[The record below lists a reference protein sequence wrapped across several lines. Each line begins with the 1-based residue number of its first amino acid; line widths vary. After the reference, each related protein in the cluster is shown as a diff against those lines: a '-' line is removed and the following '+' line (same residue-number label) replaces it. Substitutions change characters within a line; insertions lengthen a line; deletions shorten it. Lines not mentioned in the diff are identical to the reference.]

1 MTKKLVQSLL
11 YLEGGVKSQSMQNN
25 NKLTFKD
32 SLNEPKYDIH
42 RKFNKVFE
50 FHSHSKLCYASLIVM
65 TGYQGEART

>member
-11 YLEGGVKSQSMQNN
+11 YLEGGVKSQSMWYEIN
-25 NKLTFKD
+25 NKPTFKD

-50 FHSHSKLCYASLIVM
+50 ALVSYAMLH
-65 TGYQGEART
+65 